1 MIPSPPGKGAMPGAL
16 NPKAGGRLTVFLR
29 DPSGATRSTP
39 PLHPLALVNV
49 VIPTAVVVEGAAA
62 PPGAKELLSSRET
75 PASPYL
81 VRNKYVIKK

>member
-1 MIPSPPGKGAMPGAL
+1 MPGAL

-29 DPSGATRSTP
+29 DTSWATP
-39 PLHPLALVNV
+39 PPLPPALVNV
-49 VIPTAVVVEGAAA
+49 VVPTAVVAAAPA

-81 VRNKYVIKK
+81 VRNKYVKID